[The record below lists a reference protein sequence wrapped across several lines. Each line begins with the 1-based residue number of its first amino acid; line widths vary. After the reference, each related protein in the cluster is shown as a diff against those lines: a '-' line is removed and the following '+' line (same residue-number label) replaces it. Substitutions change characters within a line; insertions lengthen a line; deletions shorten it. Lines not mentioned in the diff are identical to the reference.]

1 MLGSNHKI
9 YWATLKSTWK
19 QNGIHGSTRTA
30 ERSWVKKIAF
40 LLRVACLR
48 ECFWQKMRI
57 SFYMFKN
64 NVVWNLS
71 LRANPQKKCGEQS
84 HASTKWSIAKA
95 ETMILQDRSGMEG
108 GEQKRLVHLGED
120 LNHKLVMA
128 GLGSAENECKKPWRQ
143 WAKMKKQ
150 TWPDPWNNQ
159 ISQAVPMD
167 YGHWNSSKQKKQF
180 ANTSCLIENVSTEQ
194 RSAFIKIK
202 WAARLLIP
210 TVSYKAWNQNS
221 VSQQN
226 SLGTR
231 TKIVKQ
237 QAFKTCHLLQ
247 RSVEPKIGEWFH
259 LQTCGNHWE
268 KRFMPCMPLFM
279 QHRPCMATSKKN
291 SKWLYMSHFPNNYKR
306 KMPQCW
312 FVDNYLVWVVFPWQ
326 TKQKIIEQMKARS
339 QAGRHMPL
347 KIKAHISQ
355 TKLARPKLARL
366 CMLF

>member
-1 MLGSNHKI
+1 MHAGKQPQNILGHIEIHMEAKRHPRI
-9 YWATLKSTWK
+9 Y
-19 QNGIHGSTRTA
+19 QNGWTKLSQKDRVFTPCSMPSRMFLAKNAHIILHVQRQCDLKLIPASKPAKEVRRA
-30 ERSWVKKIAF
+30 EPRQHQVKYSQSWN
-40 LLRVACLR
+40 
-48 ECFWQKMRI
+48 
-57 SFYMFKN
+57 Y
-64 NVVWNLS
+64 
-71 LRANPQKKCGEQS
+71 
-84 HASTKWSIAKA
+84 
-95 ETMILQDRSGMEG
+95 MILQDRSGMEG

-237 QAFKTCHLLQ
+237 QTFKTCHALICKGVLNQ
-247 RSVEPKIGEWFH
+247 KRRMKQSNDS
-259 LQTCGNHWE
+259 TCKPAATIE
-268 KRFMPCMPLFM
+268 KKRGMPCMPLFTRKKLFM
-279 QHRPCMATSKKN
+279 HHGACMATSK
-291 SKWLYMSHFPNNYKR
+291 
-306 KMPQCW
+306 
-312 FVDNYLVWVVFPWQ
+312 
-326 TKQKIIEQMKARS
+326 
-339 QAGRHMPL
+339 
-347 KIKAHISQ
+347 
-355 TKLARPKLARL
+355 
-366 CMLF
+366 